1 MDGWGILQMR
11 ENRGPRYNDH
21 IPSDRTR
28 AEVSALYSFGIPQ
41 EDIARYIGIDA
52 KTLRKYYREELDTA
66 HVKAHA
72 AVGRF
77 LYQNATGSTLK
88 DGASHS
94 DCVRAAMFWAKT
106 RMGWRETQDL
116 NHTSEDGSMTPT
128 RIEIV
133 APSLK
138 NGNAED

>member
-1 MDGWGILQMR
+1 MR

-52 KTLRKYYREELDTA
+52 KTLRKYYREELDSSVT
-66 HVKAHA
+66 KANA

-77 LYQNATGSTLK
+77 LYQNASGQTLGS
-88 DGASHS
+88 GATHS

-106 RMGWRETQDL
+106 RMGWRETSQVD
-116 NHTSEDGSMTPT
+116 HISSDGSMSPT
-128 RIEIV
+128 HEEWLD
-133 APSLK
+133 SLK
-138 NGNAED
+138 

>member
-1 MDGWGILQMR
+1 MR

-21 IPSDRTR
+21 IPNDRTR

-41 EDIARYIGIDA
+41 EEIARYIGIDA
-52 KTLRKYYREELDTA
+52 KTLRKYYREELDSSVT
-66 HVKAHA
+66 KANA

-77 LYQNATGSTLK
+77 LYQNASGQTLK

-106 RMGWRETQDL
+106 RMGWRETQQIDHTTNGESL
-116 NHTSEDGSMTPT
+116 NAVSPAQAA
-128 RIEIV
+128 IERFKKTND
-133 APSLK
+133 P
-138 NGNAED
+138 EQ

>member
-1 MDGWGILQMR
+1 MTEKR
-11 ENRGPRYNDH
+11 RTKPPHEPTE
-21 IPSDRTR
+21 RTR

-41 EDIARYIGIDA
+41 EDIGRYIGIDA
-52 KTLRKYYREELDTA
+52 KTLRKYYREELDNSVT
-66 HVKAHA
+66 KANA

-116 NHTSEDGSMTPT
+116 NHRSEDGSMSPT

-138 NGNAED
+138 NDDD

>member
-1 MDGWGILQMR
+1 MR

-41 EDIARYIGIDA
+41 EEIARYVGIDA
-52 KTLRKYYREELDTA
+52 KTLRKYYREELDISVT
-66 HVKAHA
+66 KANA

-77 LYQNATGSTLK
+77 LYQNASGQALK
-88 DGASHS
+88 DGASHA

-106 RMGWRETQDL
+106 RMGWRETQQID
-116 NHTSEDGSMTPT
+116 HTTNGESLQPQV
-128 RIEIV
+128 IEIV
-133 APSLK
+133 ASK
-138 NGNAED
+138 TTD

>member
-1 MDGWGILQMR
+1 MTKKDTT
-11 ENRGPRYNDH
+11 PH
-21 IPSDRTR
+21 APSEKTR
-28 AEVSALYSFGIPQ
+28 AEVSALCSYGIPQ
-41 EDIARYIGIDA
+41 DEIAAYVGIDA

-77 LYQNATGSTLK
+77 LYQNASGQTLK
-88 DGASHS
+88 AGATYS

-116 NHTSEDGSMTPT
+116 NHRSEDGSMTPKDT
-128 RIEIV
+128 SSAVLDAIK
-133 APSLK
+133 AK
-138 NGNAED
+138 YGTNA